1 MTLALGTRLT
11 SSGSGGNITPID
23 PPILRRDL
31 LQEDDFF
38 VLLEDG
44 TSKIVLSLGTY
55 DIILLEDGVSAPV
68 TESVS
73 SPGRFIL
80 TVN

>member
-11 SSGSGGNITPID
+11 SSGSGGNVTPID

-31 LQEDDFF
+31 LQEDEFF

-44 TSKIVLSLGTY
+44 DKIVITFGTY
-55 DIILLEDGVSAPV
+55 DKIALEDGTDLLL
-68 TESVS
+68 TEDSNK
-73 SPGRFIL
+73 FIL
-80 TVN
+80 TVY

>member
-11 SSGSGGNITPID
+11 ASGSGGNVTPID

-31 LQEDDFF
+31 LQEDEFF

-44 TSKIVLSLGTY
+44 DKIVITFGTY
-55 DIILLEDGVSAPV
+55 DKIALEDGTDLLL
-68 TESVS
+68 TEDSNK
-73 SPGRFIL
+73 FIL
-80 TVN
+80 TVY

>member
-1 MTLALGTRLT
+1 VTLALGTRLT

-31 LQEDDFF
+31 LQEDEFF

-44 TSKIVLSLGTY
+44 DKIVITFGTY
-55 DIILLEDGVSAPV
+55 DKIALEDGTDLLL
-68 TESVS
+68 TEDSNK
-73 SPGRFIL
+73 FIL
-80 TVN
+80 TVY

>member
-44 TSKIVLSLGTY
+44 DKIVITFGTY
-55 DIILLEDGVSAPV
+55 DKIALEDGTDLLL
-68 TESVS
+68 TEDSNK
-73 SPGRFIL
+73 FIL
-80 TVN
+80 TVY

>member
-1 MTLALGTRLT
+1 VTLALGTRLT

-31 LQEDDFF
+31 LQEDEFF

-44 TSKIVLSLGTY
+44 DKIVITFGTY
-55 DIILLEDGVSAPV
+55 DKIALEDGTDLLL
-68 TESVS
+68 TEDSNK
-73 SPGRFIL
+73 FIL

>member
-23 PPILRRDL
+23 PPILRRDI
-31 LQEDDFF
+31 LQEDEFF

-44 TSKIVLSLGTY
+44 DKIVITFGTY
-55 DIILLEDGVSAPV
+55 DKIALEDGTDLLL
-68 TESVS
+68 TEDSNK
-73 SPGRFIL
+73 FIL
-80 TVN
+80 TVY

>member
-1 MTLALGTRLT
+1 MTTLALGTRLA
-11 SSGSGGNITPID
+11 SSGGGNVIPID

-38 VLLEDG
+38 VLLENSD
-44 TSKIVLSLGTY
+44 KIVLSFGTY
-55 DIILLEDGVSAPV
+55 DRIATEQGTDLLLTEDSNK
-68 TESVS
+68 
-73 SPGRFIL
+73 FIL

>member
-31 LQEDDFF
+31 LQEDEFF

-44 TSKIVLSLGTY
+44 DKIVITFGTY
-55 DIILLEDGVSAPV
+55 DKIALEDGTDLLL
-68 TESVS
+68 TEDSNK
-73 SPGRFIL
+73 FIL
-80 TVN
+80 TVY

>member
-1 MTLALGTRLT
+1 VTLALGTRLT

-44 TSKIVLSLGTY
+44 DKIVITFGTY
-55 DIILLEDGVSAPV
+55 DKIALEDGTDLLL
-68 TESVS
+68 TEDSNK
-73 SPGRFIL
+73 FIL
-80 TVN
+80 TVY

>member
-11 SSGSGGNITPID
+11 SSGSGGTITPID

-31 LQEDDFF
+31 LQEDEFF

-44 TSKIVLSLGTY
+44 DKIVITFGTY
-55 DIILLEDGVSAPV
+55 DKIALEDGTDLLL
-68 TESVS
+68 TEDSNK
-73 SPGRFIL
+73 FIL

>member
-11 SSGSGGNITPID
+11 STGGGNVIPVD
-23 PPILRRDL
+23 PPIMRRDL

-44 TSKIVLSLGTY
+44 DKIVITFGTY
-55 DIILLEDGVSAPV
+55 DKIALEDGTDLLL
-68 TESVS
+68 TEDSNK
-73 SPGRFIL
+73 FIL
-80 TVN
+80 TVY

>member
-1 MTLALGTRLT
+1 VTLALGTRLT
-11 SSGSGGNITPID
+11 SSGSGGNVTPID

-44 TSKIVLSLGTY
+44 DKIVITFGTY
-55 DIILLEDGVSAPV
+55 DKIALEDGTDLLL
-68 TESVS
+68 TEDSNK
-73 SPGRFIL
+73 FIL
-80 TVN
+80 TVY